1 MEKKKNPFNLPG
13 YTAKKY
19 FCDREDELAALHEN
33 FDNDRNTV
41 LFSWRRMGKTS
52 LIRYFLSELEKSKKV
67 ETLYIDLLATRDS
80 QEAIR
85 AISTATYERFGKTAK
100 SGLTE
105 TLQQLFGKLG
115 VEMSFDPITGLPS
128 IGFSINRSNENL
140 EVSLTAI
147 GEYLMSKKVKV
158 IIAID
163 EFQQISHYPDSKGE
177 ALFRSWMQSF
187 PELRFIFSGSHRGI
201 MTSMFTSESRPFY
214 RSAQLM
220 SLNAIDQAK
229 YRPFIL
235 AHFKAGG
242 KKVDAAIL
250 DAVFEWSCGQTY
262 AIQLIC
268 NKLYGRYDQISLK
281 EYHVMIDEI
290 LEQESPFFSQLTNL
304 LSKTQWNVLIAIGR
318 GGRVKNPL
326 SSKFMKSNNLKAA
339 SSVNTALKMLQTK
352 EIVVRDDDAYRVHD
366 ILFMR
371 WMQRL

>member
-1 MEKKKNPFNLPG
+1 MEKKNPFNLPG

-19 FCDREDELAALHEN
+19 FCDREDELKMLHEN

-85 AISTATYERFGKTAK
+85 AIATATYERFGETSKT
-100 SGLTE
+100 GLTQS
-105 TLQQLFGKLG
+105 LQQLLGKLG
-115 VEMSFDPITGLPS
+115 VEMGFDPQTGLPS
-128 IGFSINRSNENL
+128 IGFSINRSQENL
-140 EVSLTAI
+140 DVSLTAI
-147 GEYLMSKKVKV
+147 GEYLMAKKTKV

-177 ALFRSWMQSF
+177 AFFRSWMQNF
-187 PELRFIFSGSHRGI
+187 PDLRFIFSGSHRGI
-201 MTSMFTSESRPFY
+201 MTSMFTSENRPFY

-220 SLNAIDQAK
+220 SLDAIDQSK

-235 AHFKAGG
+235 RHFKAGG
-242 KKVDAAIL
+242 KRIDTEVL
-250 DAVFEWSCGQTY
+250 DAVFEWSWGQTY
-262 AIQLIC
+262 TIQLIC
-268 NKLYGRYDQISLK
+268 NKLYGRYDGVSLK
-281 EYHVMIDEI
+281 EFHLMIEEI
-290 LEQESPFFSQLTNL
+290 LMQESPFFSQLTNL
-304 LSKTQWNVLIAIGR
+304 LSKTQWNVLMAIAR

-326 SSKFMKSNNLKAA
+326 SSKFLKAHDLKAA
-339 SSVNTALKMLQTK
+339 SSVGTALKMLQTK
-352 EIVVRDDDAYRVHD
+352 EIVVRDGDAYRVHD

-371 WMQRL
+371 WMQQL